1 MEHNLKLPAYMK
13 PFTERQRLAIE
24 LMASRPALRT
34 MDAAKALECTEET
47 VRAYRRD
54 PAFND
59 AVYSRFM
66 EISGGKLIDVVDAM
80 IREATKGNV
89 QAATLVLKHYGKLED
104 KITLRIES
112 PFEKF
117 LKVGN
122 LEDAVVVEES
132 DAKDIGN
139 MVPINPNLPERDPAN
154 DKPRA
159 KTRKENKTLKAI
171 QNGTYKDEGRLEKR
185 RKAYDLRMRA
195 EKVGLEML
203 PAGRQRKNVRQEW
216 MTELEKREQAQ
227 GIK

>member
-66 EISGGKLIDVVDAM
+66 EISGGKLIDVVDSM

-104 KITLRIES
+104 RITIRVES

-117 LKVGN
+117 LKIGN

-185 RKAYDLRMRA
+185 RKAYNLRMRA

>member
-66 EISGGKLIDVVDAM
+66 EISGGKLIDVVDSM

-185 RKAYDLRMRA
+185 RKAYDLRQRA

-216 MTELEKREQAQ
+216 MKELEKREQAQ

>member
-139 MVPINPNLPERDPAN
+139 MVPIIPNLPERDPAN

-216 MTELEKREQAQ
+216 MTALEKREQAP

>member
-1 MEHNLKLPAYMK
+1 MEHNIKLPAYMK

-66 EISGGKLIDVVDAM
+66 EISGGKLIDVVDSM

-104 KITLRIES
+104 RITIRVES

-117 LKVGN
+117 LKIGN

-185 RKAYDLRMRA
+185 RKAYNLRMRA

-203 PAGRQRKNVRQEW
+203 PAGRQRKNVRQGW

>member
-24 LMASRPALRT
+24 LMASRPALKT

-66 EISGGKLIDVVDAM
+66 EISGGKLIDVVDSM

>member
-34 MDAAKALECTEET
+34 MDAAKALECPEET

-203 PAGRQRKNVRQEW
+203 PAGRQRKNVSQEW

>member
-171 QNGTYKDEGRLEKR
+171 QNGTYKHEGRLEKR
-185 RKAYDLRMRA
+185 RKAYDFRQRA

>member
-89 QAATLVLKHYGKLED
+89 QAATLV
-104 KITLRIES
+104 
-112 PFEKF
+112 
-117 LKVGN
+117 
-122 LEDAVVVEES
+122 
-132 DAKDIGN
+132 
-139 MVPINPNLPERDPAN
+139 
-154 DKPRA
+154 
-159 KTRKENKTLKAI
+159 
-171 QNGTYKDEGRLEKR
+171 
-185 RKAYDLRMRA
+185 
-195 EKVGLEML
+195 
-203 PAGRQRKNVRQEW
+203 
-216 MTELEKREQAQ
+216 
-227 GIK
+227 

>member
-66 EISGGKLIDVVDAM
+66 EISGGKVIDVVDSM

>member
-66 EISGGKLIDVVDAM
+66 EISGGKLIDVVDSM

>member
-66 EISGGKLIDVVDAM
+66 EISGGKLIDVVDSM

-171 QNGTYKDEGRLEKR
+171 QKGTYKDEGRLEKR
-185 RKAYDLRMRA
+185 RKAYDFRQRA

-216 MTELEKREQAQ
+216 MKELEKREQAQ